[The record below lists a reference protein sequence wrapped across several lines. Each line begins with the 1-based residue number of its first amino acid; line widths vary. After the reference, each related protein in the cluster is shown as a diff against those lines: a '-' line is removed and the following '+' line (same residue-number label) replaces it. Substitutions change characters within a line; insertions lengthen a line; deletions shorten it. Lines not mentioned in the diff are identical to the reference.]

1 MKKFLGITK
10 YEKKVM
16 RSSKKSKD
24 AFTLACISLV
34 INFMLVVYLILISK

>member
-24 AFTLACISLV
+24 AFVLACISLAC
-34 INFMLVVYLILISK
+34 NFAIALYLILTK